1 MVVILIAC
9 ENIRFS
15 LLFAVG
21 DVSRRGMSATQRRK
35 FHTDDVNQ
43 WIVYMINLVV
53 LGFQMQICFNFTF
66 PLDDFGKV
74 LCLSANELQQ
84 NSSASSREDYI
95 PQLLT
100 VLLEILRVYI

>member
-1 MVVILIAC
+1 
-9 ENIRFS
+9 
-15 LLFAVG
+15 
-21 DVSRRGMSATQRRK
+21 MSATQRRK

-74 LCLSANELQQ
+74 LCLSANVLQQ
-84 NSSASSREDYI
+84 NSKASSREDYI
-95 PQLLT
+95 PQL
-100 VLLEILRVYI
+100 IH